1 MLVTITTLSTW
12 TGQHRDTIRKRLGPI
27 LTGQH
32 GEQVDSVKALP
43 LIYGGSEKLDPAQER
58 AALDKVKRGL
68 AMLEFKQKEKALI
81 PIEVVFKVIDAA
93 TLATREALMG
103 IPGRF
108 AAILAAETDE
118 REIERLLDGE
128 IRQALTNL
136 VNAKRAEL
144 GQR

>member
-1 MLVTITTLSTW
+1 MQTSITRLSEL
-12 TGQHRDTIRKRLGPI
+12 TGISRDTIRKRLAPI
-27 LTGQH
+27 LTGAH
-32 GEQVDSVKALP
+32 AEQVDSVKALP
-43 LIYGGSEKLDPAQER
+43 LIFGSERLDPAQER

-68 AMLEFKQKEKALI
+68 AMLEFKQKEKEVI
-81 PIEVVFKVIDAA
+81 PIQVVFKVIDAA
-93 TLATREALMG
+93 TIATREALMN

-118 REIERLLDGE
+118 REIERLLDTE
-128 IRQALTNL
+128 IRQAIQNM